1 MSITFLEAVWR
12 ELRFAVRALLR
23 APLATAV
30 MIAILA
36 AGIGLNTAVYSV
48 LYGILVRPYPYASP
62 ERIVRIASAPVKDPG
77 MRVGVSLP
85 DFVDFQRDSRTVQDL
100 SAWTTERINLL
111 LNEKDGGGAVPI
123 DAGVISPGLFKT
135 LGVNLTMGREFLPQ
149 EDIPGGD
156 VNKVI
161 LSHALWENRFHREAG
176 ILGTVIRTSLGSF
189 AVVGVAS
196 PGFLFPRD
204 SALWIPIESEL
215 RARNG
220 SRELRFYRK
229 YRVVAR
235 LREGASLQA
244 AQDDLRRIGAR
255 LQREQPR
262 TNSEILPA
270 VEPLRTVET
279 SEMRPYVL
287 LLMAAA
293 GLVLLVCCT
302 NLANL
307 LLARSS
313 AREREFAV
321 RAAMGAGRRRLLLQL
336 LTEHSLMAIAG
347 ALLGVALA
355 SSLLAALPTLI
366 PVELPFWIHFELDR
380 NVLAFTC
387 AVTIGTI
394 AAFGLVPLLKSSRT
408 DLEGL
413 LREGSRGTPAS
424 ARLRRALIIGEV
436 ALSAVLLVCAGLLLK
451 SLNRLESVEPGF
463 KPHNV
468 LAVELS
474 PFRPGPAEQ
483 RIASATEYFR
493 RVIATIGQVPGVVAV
508 GATDALPYT
517 PDSAD
522 RPTYNM
528 EVRGEGSV
536 ERSHRG
542 PGNVIDITPR
552 YFEAMGIPLLEGRAF
567 GDQDQRAS
575 ERVVILSERA
585 AKFLFPGRNPIGGQV
600 RHNTNGMADP
610 WSRVVGVV
618 GNVKYKADEAS
629 DGMEMYF
636 PSSQWEFE
644 SAYVAISFQGSPQG
658 FENAIRQAVASVDAE
673 TGIDE
678 MKTMDALMN
687 ATLWQ
692 QRSWGFVLAGFAA
705 TTLLLAAVGLYG
717 VMAYSVALRRTEIG
731 IRAALGAT
739 PRAIFGDVT
748 REGVYLAAT
757 GAAIGLIAALGVTRL
772 LRTMLYGVPPAD
784 PITFL
789 LAALVLI
796 AVAAIASALPGMRA
810 ANMDPGATLRN

>member
-1 MSITFLEAVWR
+1 VITFLEAVWR
-12 ELRFAVRALLR
+12 ELRFATRSLLR
-23 APLATAV
+23 APLAAAV

-48 LYGILVRPYPYASP
+48 LYGILLRPYPYTSP
-62 ERIVRIASAPVKDPG
+62 DRIVRIASAPVTDPG
-77 MRVGVSLP
+77 NRVGVSLP
-85 DFVDFQRDSRTVQDL
+85 DFEDFRHDTRTLQDL
-100 SAWTTERINLL
+100 SAWSTERINLID
-111 LNEKDGGGAVPI
+111 DGVAVPV
-123 DAGVISPGLFKT
+123 DAGVISPGLFAT
-135 LGVNLTMGREFLPQ
+135 LGVKLSMGREFLPQ

-161 LSHALWENRFHREAG
+161 LSHALWEKRFNADAG
-176 ILGTVIRTSLGSF
+176 ILGRIIRTSLGSF
-189 AVVGVAS
+189 AVVGVAA

-215 RARNG
+215 HARNG
-220 SRELRFYRK
+220 SRQMRFYRK

-235 LREGASLQA
+235 LRDGASLLA
-244 AQDDLRRIGAR
+244 AQEDLRQIGTR
-255 LQREQPR
+255 LQREQAP
-262 TNSEILPA
+262 TNRDILPV

-279 SEMRPYVL
+279 AEMRPYVL
-287 LLMAAA
+287 LLMAGA

-321 RAAMGAGRRRLLLQL
+321 RAAMGAGRKRLLIQL
-336 LTEHSLMAIAG
+336 LTEHSLLAIAG
-347 ALLGVALA
+347 AFLGVVLA
-355 SSLLAALPTLI
+355 SSLLAVLPRLV
-366 PVELPFWIHFELDR
+366 PADLPFWIHFGLDR
-380 NVLAFTC
+380 NVLLFTC

-394 AAFGLVPLLKSSRT
+394 AAFGLVPLLKSSRA

-413 LREGSRGTPAS
+413 LREGSRGTSAS
-424 ARLRRALIIGEV
+424 ARLRRSLIIGEV

-451 SLNRLESVEPGF
+451 SLNRLESVNPGF
-463 KPHNV
+463 QPRNV
-468 LAVELS
+468 LAIQLS
-474 PFRPGPAEQ
+474 PFKPGSAQQ
-483 RIASATEYFR
+483 RIEAATQYFR
-493 RVIATIGQVPGVVAV
+493 QVIAAIGQVPGVVAV
-508 GATDALPYT
+508 GATDGLPYT

-522 RPTYNM
+522 RPSYNM
-528 EVRGEGSV
+528 EVQGAGSV
-536 ERSHRG
+536 ERAYRG
-542 PGNVIDITPR
+542 PGSVIDITPQ

-567 GDQDQRAS
+567 NDQDRSTS
-575 ERVVILSERA
+575 EKVIILSERA
-585 AKFLFPGRNPIGGQV
+585 ARFLFLGRSPIGGQV

-618 GNVKYKADEAS
+618 GNVRYKADETS
-629 DGMEMYF
+629 EGIEMYY

-644 SAYVAISFQGSPQG
+644 SAYVAIRFQGSPAG
-658 FENAIRQAVASVDAE
+658 FENAIRQAVSSVDTE

-678 MKTMDALMN
+678 MKTMEALMN
-687 ATLWQ
+687 VTLWQ

-739 PRAIFGDVT
+739 PRTLFGEVT

-757 GAAIGLIAALGVTRL
+757 GAAIGLVAALGVTRL
-772 LRTMLYGVPPAD
+772 LRTMLYGVPPGD
-784 PITFL
+784 PLTFV

-796 AVAAIASALPGMRA
+796 AVAAVASALPGLRA
-810 ANMDPGATLRN
+810 AHMDPVKILRN

>member
-1 MSITFLEAVWR
+1 VITFLETIWR
-12 ELRFAVRALLR
+12 ELRYAVRSLLR
-23 APLATAV
+23 APLAAAV

-48 LYGILVRPYPYASP
+48 LYGILLRPYPYAAP

-77 MRVGVSLP
+77 IRVGVSLP
-85 DFVDFQRDSRTVQDL
+85 DFADFRHDARTVQDL

-111 LNEKDGGGAVPI
+111 DNGVAIPL
-123 DAGVISPGLFKT
+123 DAGVISPGLFAT
-135 LGVNLTMGREFLPQ
+135 LGVKLTLGREFLPE

-161 LSHALWENRFHREAG
+161 LSHDLWEKRFNRDAG
-176 ILGTVIRTSLGSF
+176 VLGTVIRTSLGSF

-196 PGFLFPRD
+196 PGFLFPQD

-220 SRELRFYRK
+220 SRNMRFYRR
-229 YRVVAR
+229 YRVIAR
-235 LREGASLQA
+235 LRNGTSLQTA
-244 AQDDLRRIGAR
+244 KDDLRQIGTR
-255 LQREQPR
+255 LQREQPA
-262 TNSEILPA
+262 TNSEILPV
-270 VEPLRTVET
+270 VELLRAVET
-279 SEMRPYVL
+279 STMRPYVL
-287 LLMAAA
+287 LLMAGA

-336 LTEHSLMAIAG
+336 LTEHALLAIAG
-347 ALLGVALA
+347 GFLGVALA
-355 SSLLAALPTLI
+355 DTLLTALPKLI
-366 PVELPFWIHFELDR
+366 PAELPFWIRFDLDR

-394 AAFGLVPLLKSSRT
+394 ALFGLVPLLKSSRA

-413 LREGSRGTPAS
+413 LREGSRGSSSTS
-424 ARLRRALIIGEV
+424 RLRRGLIIGEV

-451 SLNRLESVEPGF
+451 SLNRLERVEPGF
-463 KPHNV
+463 QPRNV
-468 LAVELS
+468 LTIQLS

-483 RIASATEYFR
+483 RIAAATEYFR
-493 RVIATIGQVPGVVAV
+493 RVIDRITQVPGVVAV
-508 GATDALPYT
+508 GATDGLPYT
-517 PDSAD
+517 SDSAD
-522 RPTYNM
+522 RPSYNM

-542 PGNVIDITPR
+542 PGSVIDITPR
-552 YFEAMGIPLLEGRAF
+552 YFEAMGIPLLQGRAF
-567 GDQDQRAS
+567 GDQDQRTS
-575 ERVVILSERA
+575 ERVIILSQRA
-585 AKFLFPGRNPIGGQV
+585 AKFLFPGRSPIGGQV

-644 SAYVAISFQGSPQG
+644 SAYVAIRFQGLFTSSPAG
-658 FENAIRQAVASVDAE
+658 FENAVRQAVASVDSE

-678 MKTMDALMN
+678 MKSMDALMN
-687 ATLWQ
+687 ETLWQ

-739 PRAIFGDVT
+739 PRTIFGEIT
-748 REGVYLAAT
+748 REGVLLAAA
-757 GAAIGLIAALGVTRL
+757 GAAIGLVAAFGVTRL
-772 LRTMLYGVPPAD
+772 LRSMLYGVPPGD
-784 PITFL
+784 PVTFV

-796 AVAAIASALPGMRA
+796 AVAAVASAIPGIRA
-810 ANMDPGATLRN
+810 AAMDPVKILRN

>member
-1 MSITFLEAVWR
+1 
-12 ELRFAVRALLR
+12 
-23 APLATAV
+23 
-30 MIAILA
+30 
-36 AGIGLNTAVYSV
+36 VYSV
-48 LYGILVRPYPYASP
+48 LYGILLRPYPYASP
-62 ERIVRIASAPVKDPG
+62 ERIVRIASSPIKDPG
-77 MRVGVSLP
+77 NRVGVSLP
-85 DFVDFQRDSRTVQDL
+85 DFEDFRRDARTVQDW
-100 SAWTTERINLL
+100 SAWTTERVNLI
-111 LNEKDGGGAVPI
+111 DGGVAVPL
-123 DAGVISPGLFKT
+123 DAAVISPGLFKT
-135 LGVNLTMGREFLPQ
+135 LGVNLALGREFLPE

-156 VNKVI
+156 VHKVI
-161 LSHALWENRFHREAG
+161 LSHALWEKRFHADAG

-189 AVVGVAS
+189 AVVGVAA

-220 SRELRFYRK
+220 SREMRFYRK
-229 YRVVAR
+229 YRVIAR
-235 LREGASLQA
+235 LRDGVSLQA
-244 AQDDLRRIGAR
+244 AKDDLRQIGTR
-255 LQREQPR
+255 LQREQAASNR
-262 TNSEILPA
+262 DILPV

-287 LLMAAA
+287 LLMAGA

-307 LLARSS
+307 LLARSA

-321 RAAMGAGRRRLLLQL
+321 RAAMGAGRKRLLIQL
-336 LTEHSLMAIAG
+336 LTEHSLLAITG
-347 ALLGVALA
+347 AFLGVALA
-355 SSLLAALPTLI
+355 GSLLTALPRII
-366 PVELPFWIHFELDR
+366 PVELPFWIRFDLDR

-413 LREGSRGTPAS
+413 LREGSRGSPAS

-451 SLNRLESVEPGF
+451 SLNRLENVDPGF
-463 KPHNV
+463 QPRNV
-468 LAVELS
+468 LAIRLS
-474 PFRPGPAEQ
+474 PFKPGSAQQ
-483 RIASATEYFR
+483 RIEAATEYFR
-493 RVIATIGQVPGVVAV
+493 RVIAAIGQVPGVVAV
-508 GATDALPYT
+508 GATDGLPYT

-522 RPTYNM
+522 RPSYNM
-528 EVRGEGSV
+528 EVRGAGSA
-536 ERSHRG
+536 ERADFAYRG
-542 PGNVIDITPR
+542 PGSVIDITPR

-567 GDQDQRAS
+567 NDRDQSKS
-575 ERVVILSERA
+575 EKVIILSERA
-585 AKFLFPGRNPIGGQV
+585 AKYLFPGRSPIGGQV

-618 GNVKYKADEAS
+618 GNVRYKADEAF
-629 DGMEMYF
+629 DGMEMYY

-644 SAYVAISFQGSPQG
+644 SAYVAIRFQGSPTG
-658 FENAIRQAVASVDAE
+658 YENAVRQAVASVDAE

-678 MKTMDALMN
+678 MKSMDGLMN
-687 ATLWQ
+687 ETLWQ

-739 PRAIFGDVT
+739 PRTIFRDVT
-748 REGVYLAAT
+748 REGIYLAAA
-757 GAAIGLIAALGVTRL
+757 GAAIGLVAALGVTRL
-772 LRTMLYGVPPAD
+772 LRTMLYGVPPGD
-784 PITFL
+784 PVTFL

-796 AVAAIASALPGMRA
+796 AVSAVASALPGIRA
-810 ANMDPGATLRN
+810 AAMDPVKILRN

>member
-1 MSITFLEAVWR
+1 MTVLEAIWR
-12 ELRFAVRALLR
+12 ELRFALRSLLR

-48 LYGILVRPYPYASP
+48 LYGILLRPYPYASP

-77 MRVGVSLP
+77 NRVGVSLP
-85 DFVDFQRDSRTVQDL
+85 DFEDFRHDTRTVQDL
-100 SAWTTERINLL
+100 SAWSTERINLID
-111 LNEKDGGGAVPI
+111 DGTAVPV
-123 DAGVISPGLFKT
+123 DAGVISPGLFAT
-135 LGVNLTMGREFLPQ
+135 LGVTLLMGREFLPQ

-161 LSHALWENRFHREAG
+161 LSNALWKKRFNGDPG
-176 ILGTVIRTSLGSF
+176 ILGRVIRTSLGSF
-189 AVVGVAS
+189 AVVGVAA

-220 SRELRFYRK
+220 SRQMRFYRK

-235 LREGASLQA
+235 LRDGMPLQA
-244 AQDDLRRIGAR
+244 ALQSARDDLRQIGTR
-255 LQREQPR
+255 LQREQAP
-262 TNSEILPA
+262 TNREILPV

-287 LLMAAA
+287 LLMAGA

-321 RAAMGAGRRRLLLQL
+321 RAAIGAGRGRLLVQL
-336 LTEHSLMAIAG
+336 LTEHSLLAIAG
-347 ALLGVALA
+347 ALLGLALA
-355 SSLLAALPTLI
+355 SSLLAALPRLI
-366 PVELPFWIHFELDR
+366 PSDLPFWIHFDLDR
-380 NVLAFTC
+380 NVLLFTC
-387 AVTIGTI
+387 AVTIVTI
-394 AAFGLVPLLKSSRT
+394 AAFGLVPLLRSSRA

-413 LREGSRGTPAS
+413 LRDGSRGTPS
-424 ARLRRALIIGEV
+424 TSRLRRGLIVGEV

-451 SLNRLESVEPGF
+451 SLNRLERVDPGF
-463 KPHNV
+463 QPHNV
-468 LAVELS
+468 LAIRLS
-474 PFRPGPAEQ
+474 PFKPGSAQQ
-483 RIASATEYFR
+483 RIEAATEYFR
-493 RVIATIGQVPGVVAV
+493 KVIATIGQVPGVVAV
-508 GATDALPYT
+508 GATDGLPYT

-522 RPTYNM
+522 RPSYNM
-528 EVRGEGSV
+528 EVQGAGSV
-536 ERSHRG
+536 ERSYRG
-542 PGNVIDITPR
+542 PGSVIDITPQ
-552 YFEAMGIPLLEGRAF
+552 YFEAMGIPLIQGRAF
-567 GDQDQRAS
+567 SEQDTSKS
-575 ERVVILSERA
+575 EKVIILSERA
-585 AKFLFPGRNPIGGQV
+585 AKFLFPGRSPIGGQV

-618 GNVKYKADEAS
+618 GDVRYKADEKS
-629 DGMEMYF
+629 EGMEMYY
-636 PSSQWEFE
+636 PSAQWEFE
-644 SAYVAISFQGSPQG
+644 SAYVAIRFQGSPQG
-658 FENAIRQAVASVDAE
+658 FENAVRQAVSSVDAE

-687 ATLWQ
+687 ETLWQ

-717 VMAYSVALRRTEIG
+717 VMAYSVSLRRTEIG

-739 PRAIFGDVT
+739 PKTIFGEVT
-748 REGVYLAAT
+748 REGVYLAAA
-757 GAAIGLIAALGVTRL
+757 GAAIGLLVALGVTRL
-772 LRTMLYGVPPAD
+772 LRTMLYSVPPGD
-784 PITFL
+784 PVTFL

-796 AVAAIASALPGMRA
+796 VVATLASALPGMRA
-810 ANMDPGATLRN
+810 ANMDPVKILRN

>member
-1 MSITFLEAVWR
+1 MTVLEAIWR
-12 ELRFAVRALLR
+12 ELRFALRSLLR

-48 LYGILVRPYPYASP
+48 LYGILLRPYPYASP

-77 MRVGVSLP
+77 NRVGVSLP
-85 DFVDFQRDSRTVQDL
+85 DFEDFRHDTRTVQDL
-100 SAWTTERINLL
+100 SAWSTERINLID
-111 LNEKDGGGAVPI
+111 DGTAVPV
-123 DAGVISPGLFKT
+123 DAGVISPGLFAT
-135 LGVNLTMGREFLPQ
+135 LGVTLLMGREFLPQ

-161 LSHALWENRFHREAG
+161 LSNALWKKRFNGDPG
-176 ILGTVIRTSLGSF
+176 ILGRVIRTSLGSF
-189 AVVGVAS
+189 AVVGVAA

-220 SRELRFYRK
+220 SRQMRFYRK

-235 LREGASLQA
+235 LRDGMPLQA
-244 AQDDLRRIGAR
+244 ALQSARDDLRQIGTR
-255 LQREQPR
+255 LQREQAP
-262 TNSEILPA
+262 TNREILPV

-287 LLMAAA
+287 LLMAGA

-321 RAAMGAGRRRLLLQL
+321 RAAIGAGRGRLLVQL
-336 LTEHSLMAIAG
+336 LTEHSLLAIAG
-347 ALLGVALA
+347 ALLGLALA
-355 SSLLAALPTLI
+355 SSLLAALPRLI
-366 PVELPFWIHFELDR
+366 PSDLPFWIHFDLDR
-380 NVLAFTC
+380 NVLLLTC
-387 AVTIGTI
+387 AVTIVTI
-394 AAFGLVPLLKSSRT
+394 AAFGLVPLLRSSRA

-413 LREGSRGTPAS
+413 LRDGSRGTPS
-424 ARLRRALIIGEV
+424 TSRLRRGLIVGEV

-451 SLNRLESVEPGF
+451 SLNRLERVDPGF
-463 KPHNV
+463 QPHNV
-468 LAVELS
+468 LAIRLS
-474 PFRPGPAEQ
+474 PFKPGSAQQ
-483 RIASATEYFR
+483 RIEAATEYFR
-493 RVIATIGQVPGVVAV
+493 KVIATIGQVPGVVAV
-508 GATDALPYT
+508 GATDGLPYT

-522 RPTYNM
+522 RPSYNM
-528 EVRGEGSV
+528 EVQGAGSV
-536 ERSHRG
+536 ERSYRG
-542 PGNVIDITPR
+542 PGSVIDITPQ
-552 YFEAMGIPLLEGRAF
+552 YFEAMGIPLIQGRAF
-567 GDQDQRAS
+567 SEQDTSKS
-575 ERVVILSERA
+575 EKVIILSERA
-585 AKFLFPGRNPIGGQV
+585 AKFLFPGRSPIGGQV

-618 GNVKYKADEAS
+618 GDVRYKADEKS
-629 DGMEMYF
+629 EGMEMYY
-636 PSSQWEFE
+636 PSAQWEFE
-644 SAYVAISFQGSPQG
+644 SAYVAIRFQGSPQG
-658 FENAIRQAVASVDAE
+658 FENAVRQAVSSVDAE

-687 ATLWQ
+687 ETLWQ

-717 VMAYSVALRRTEIG
+717 VMAYSVSLRRTEIG

-739 PRAIFGDVT
+739 PKTIFGEVT
-748 REGVYLAAT
+748 REGVYLAAA
-757 GAAIGLIAALGVTRL
+757 GAAIGLLVALGVTRL
-772 LRTMLYGVPPAD
+772 LRTMLYSVPPGD
-784 PITFL
+784 PVTFL

-796 AVAAIASALPGMRA
+796 VVATLASALPGMRA
-810 ANMDPGATLRN
+810 ANMDPVKILRN

>member
-1 MSITFLEAVWR
+1 VITFLEAVWR
-12 ELRFAVRALLR
+12 ELRFAMRALLR

-48 LYGILVRPYPYASP
+48 LYGILLRPYPYASP
-62 ERIVRIASAPVKDPG
+62 ERIVRIASAPIKDPG
-77 MRVGVSLP
+77 NRVGVSLP
-85 DFVDFQRDSRTVQDL
+85 DFEDFRHDARTLQDL
-100 SAWTTERINLL
+100 SAWSTERINLID
-111 LNEKDGGGAVPI
+111 DGVAVPV
-123 DAGVISPGLFKT
+123 DAGVISPGLFAT
-135 LGVNLTMGREFLPQ
+135 LGVKLLIGREFLPQ

-156 VNKVI
+156 SNKVI
-161 LSHALWENRFHREAG
+161 LSHALWEKRFNRDAG
-176 ILGTVIRTSLGSF
+176 ILGRVIRTSLGSF
-189 AVVGVAS
+189 SVVGVAS

-215 RARNG
+215 RARNE
-220 SRELRFYRK
+220 SRQMRFYRR

-235 LREGASLQA
+235 LREGASLSA
-244 AQDDLRRIGAR
+244 AQDDLRQIGTR
-255 LQREQPR
+255 LQREQAV
-262 TNSEILPA
+262 TNRDILPV

-287 LLMAAA
+287 LLMAGA

-321 RAAMGAGRRRLLLQL
+321 RAAMGAGRKRLLIQL
-336 LTEHSLMAIAG
+336 LTEHSLLAIAG

-355 SSLLAALPTLI
+355 SSLLGALPRII
-366 PVELPFWIHFELDR
+366 PGPGELPFWMHFDLDR

-394 AAFGLVPLLKSSRT
+394 AAFGLVPLLKSART
-408 DLEGL
+408 DLESL
-413 LREGSRGTPAS
+413 LRDGSRGSHATS
-424 ARLRRALIIGEV
+424 RLRRGLIVGEV
-436 ALSAVLLVCAGLLLK
+436 ALSAILLVCAGLLLK
-451 SLNRLESVEPGF
+451 SLNRLESVDPGF
-463 KPHNV
+463 QPHNV
-468 LAVELS
+468 LAIQLS
-474 PFRPGPAEQ
+474 PFKPGSAQQ
-483 RIASATEYFR
+483 RIEAATTYFR
-493 RVIATIGQVPGVVAV
+493 NVIATIGQVPGVVAV
-508 GATDALPYT
+508 GATDGLPYT

-522 RPTYNM
+522 RPSYNM
-528 EVRGEGSV
+528 EVQGAGSV
-536 ERSHRG
+536 ERAYRG
-542 PGNVIDITPR
+542 PGSVIDITPQ
-552 YFEAMGIPLLEGRAF
+552 YFEAMGIPLREGRAF
-567 GDQDQRAS
+567 NEQDRSTS
-575 ERVVILSERA
+575 ERVIILSERA
-585 AKFLFPGRNPIGGQV
+585 ARFLFPGRSPIGGQV

-618 GNVKYKADEAS
+618 GNVRYKADETS
-629 DGMEMYF
+629 EGIEMYY

-644 SAYVAISFQGSPQG
+644 SAYVAIRVQGSPAG
-658 FENAIRQAVASVDAE
+658 FENAIRQAVSSVDVE

-687 ATLWQ
+687 ETLWQ
-692 QRSWGFVLAGFAA
+692 QRSWGFVLAAFAA

-739 PRAIFGDVT
+739 PKTLFGEVT
-748 REGVYLAAT
+748 REGVYLAAA
-757 GAAIGLIAALGVTRL
+757 GAAVGLLVALGVTRL
-772 LRTMLYGVPPAD
+772 LRTMLYGVPPGD
-784 PITFL
+784 PVTFL

-796 AVAAIASALPGMRA
+796 AVAAVASALPGMRA
-810 ANMDPGATLRN
+810 ASMDPVKILRN

>member
-1 MSITFLEAVWR
+1 VITFLEAVWR
-12 ELRFAVRALLR
+12 EVRFAVRTLLR
-23 APLATAV
+23 APLAAAV

-48 LYGILVRPYPYASP
+48 LYGILLRPYPYASP
-62 ERIVRIASAPVKDPG
+62 ERIVRIASAPIKDPG
-77 MRVGVSLP
+77 NRVGVSLP
-85 DFVDFQRDSRTVQDL
+85 DFEDFRHDARTVQDL
-100 SAWTTERINLL
+100 SAWTTERINLID
-111 LNEKDGGGAVPI
+111 DGVAVPV
-123 DAGVISPGLFKT
+123 DAGVISPGLFAT
-135 LGVNLTMGREFLPQ
+135 LGVKLAMGREFLPQ

-161 LSHALWENRFHREAG
+161 LSNALWKKRFNGDAG
-176 ILGTVIRTSLGSF
+176 ILGRVIRTSLGSF
-189 AVVGVAS
+189 VVVGVAS

-215 RARNG
+215 RAHNE
-220 SRELRFYRK
+220 SRQMRFYRK

-235 LREGASLQA
+235 LRDGVPLRA
-244 AQDDLRRIGAR
+244 AQEDLEQIGKR
-255 LQREQPR
+255 LQRDQAA
-262 TNSEILPA
+262 TNRDILPV
-270 VEPLRTVET
+270 VEPLRAVET

-287 LLMAAA
+287 LLMAGA

-336 LTEHSLMAIAG
+336 LTEHSILAIAG
-347 ALLGVALA
+347 AFLGVALA
-355 SSLLAALPTLI
+355 SSLLTALPRMI
-366 PVELPFWIHFELDR
+366 PADLPFWIHFDLDR
-380 NVLAFTC
+380 NVLLFTC
-387 AVTIGTI
+387 AVTIATI

-413 LREGSRGTPAS
+413 LREGSRGSSSTS
-424 ARLRRALIIGEV
+424 RLRRGLIVGEV

-451 SLNRLESVEPGF
+451 SLNRLEHVDSGF
-463 KPHNV
+463 QPRNV
-468 LAVELS
+468 LAIQLS
-474 PFRPGPAEQ
+474 PFKPGSAQQ
-483 RIASATEYFR
+483 RIEAASDYFR
-493 RVIATIGQVPGVVAV
+493 RVIARIAEVPGVVAV
-508 GATDALPYT
+508 GATDGLPYT

-522 RPTYNM
+522 RPSYNM
-528 EVRGEGSV
+528 EVQGAGSI
-536 ERSHRG
+536 ERSYRG
-542 PGNVIDITPR
+542 PGSVIDITPQ
-552 YFEAMGIPLLEGRAF
+552 YFEAMGIPLIAGRAF
-567 GDQDQRAS
+567 SEQDTSKS
-575 ERVVILSERA
+575 ERVIILSERA
-585 AKFLFPGRNPIGGQV
+585 AKYLFPGRSPVDKYV

-644 SAYVAISFQGSPQG
+644 SAYVAIRFSGSPAG
-658 FENAIRQAVASVDAE
+658 FENAIRQAVSSVDAE

-687 ATLWQ
+687 ETLWQ
-692 QRSWGFVLAGFAA
+692 QRSWGFVLAGFAG

-717 VMAYSVALRRTEIG
+717 VMAYSVSLRSTEIG

-739 PRAIFGDVT
+739 PRTIFGEVT
-748 REGVYLAAT
+748 REGVYLAAA
-757 GAAIGLIAALGVTRL
+757 GAALGLVAALGVTRL
-772 LRTMLYGVPPAD
+772 LRTMLYGVPPGD
-784 PITFL
+784 PLTFL
-789 LAALVLI
+789 LAAMVLI
-796 AVAAIASALPGMRA
+796 VVAALASALPGLRA
-810 ANMDPGATLRN
+810 ANMDPVKILRN

>member
-1 MSITFLEAVWR
+1 VITFLEAVWR
-12 ELRFAVRALLR
+12 ELRFAMRALLR

-48 LYGILVRPYPYASP
+48 LYGILLRPYPYASP
-62 ERIVRIASAPVKDPG
+62 ERIVRIASAPIKDPG
-77 MRVGVSLP
+77 NRVGVSLP
-85 DFVDFQRDSRTVQDL
+85 DFEDFRHDARTLQDL
-100 SAWTTERINLL
+100 SAWSTERINLID
-111 LNEKDGGGAVPI
+111 DGVAVPV
-123 DAGVISPGLFKT
+123 DAGVISPGLCAT
-135 LGVNLTMGREFLPQ
+135 LGVKLLIGREFLPQ

-156 VNKVI
+156 SNKVI
-161 LSHALWENRFHREAG
+161 LSHALWEKRFNRDAG
-176 ILGTVIRTSLGSF
+176 ILGRVIRTSLGSF
-189 AVVGVAS
+189 SVVGVAS

-215 RARNG
+215 RARNE
-220 SRELRFYRK
+220 SRQMRFYRR

-235 LREGASLQA
+235 LREGASLSA
-244 AQDDLRRIGAR
+244 AQDDLRQIGTR
-255 LQREQPR
+255 LQREQAV
-262 TNSEILPA
+262 TNRDILPV

-287 LLMAAA
+287 LLMAGA

-321 RAAMGAGRRRLLLQL
+321 RAAMGAGRKRLLIQL
-336 LTEHSLMAIAG
+336 LTEHSLLAIAG

-355 SSLLAALPTLI
+355 SSLLGALPRII
-366 PVELPFWIHFELDR
+366 PGPAELPFWMHFDLDR

-394 AAFGLVPLLKSSRT
+394 AAFGLVPLLKSART
-408 DLEGL
+408 DLESL
-413 LREGSRGTPAS
+413 LRDGSRGSHATS
-424 ARLRRALIIGEV
+424 RLRRGLIVGEV
-436 ALSAVLLVCAGLLLK
+436 ALSAILLVCAGLLLK
-451 SLNRLESVEPGF
+451 SLNRLESVDPGF
-463 KPHNV
+463 QPHNV
-468 LAVELS
+468 LAIQLS
-474 PFRPGPAEQ
+474 PFKPGSAQQ
-483 RIASATEYFR
+483 RIEAATTYFR
-493 RVIATIGQVPGVVAV
+493 NVIATIGQVPGVVAV
-508 GATDALPYT
+508 GATDGLPYT

-522 RPTYNM
+522 RPSYNM
-528 EVRGEGSV
+528 EVQGAGSV
-536 ERSHRG
+536 ERAYRG
-542 PGNVIDITPR
+542 PGSVIDITPQ
-552 YFEAMGIPLLEGRAF
+552 YFEAMGIPLREGRAF
-567 GDQDQRAS
+567 NEQDRSTS
-575 ERVVILSERA
+575 ERVIILSERA
-585 AKFLFPGRNPIGGQV
+585 ARFLFPGRSPIGGQV

-618 GNVKYKADEAS
+618 GNVRYKADETS
-629 DGMEMYF
+629 EGIEMYY

-644 SAYVAISFQGSPQG
+644 SAYVAIRVQGSPAG
-658 FENAIRQAVASVDAE
+658 FENAIRQAVSSVDVE

-687 ATLWQ
+687 ETLWQ
-692 QRSWGFVLAGFAA
+692 QRSWGFVLAAFAA

-739 PRAIFGDVT
+739 PKTLFGEVT
-748 REGVYLAAT
+748 REGVYLAAA
-757 GAAIGLIAALGVTRL
+757 GAAVGLLVALGVTRL
-772 LRTMLYGVPPAD
+772 LRTMLYGVPPGD
-784 PITFL
+784 PVTFL

-796 AVAAIASALPGMRA
+796 AVAAVASALPGMRA
-810 ANMDPGATLRN
+810 ASMDPVKILRN

>member
-1 MSITFLEAVWR
+1 
-12 ELRFAVRALLR
+12 
-23 APLATAV
+23 

-48 LYGILVRPYPYASP
+48 LYGILLRPYPYASP
-62 ERIVRIASAPVKDPG
+62 ERIVRIASAPIKDPG
-77 MRVGVSLP
+77 NRVGVSLP
-85 DFVDFQRDSRTVQDL
+85 DFEDFRQDARTVQDL
-100 SAWTTERINLL
+100 SAWTTERINLID
-111 LNEKDGGGAVPI
+111 NGIAIPV

-135 LGVNLTMGREFLPQ
+135 LGVNLAMGREFLPQ

-161 LSHALWENRFHREAG
+161 LSHALWEKRFQGDHG
-176 ILGTVIRTSLGSF
+176 ILGRVIRTSLGSF
-189 AVVGVAS
+189 VVVGVAS

-215 RARNG
+215 RARNE
-220 SRELRFYRK
+220 SRQMRSYRK

-235 LREGASLQA
+235 LRDNVPLRA
-244 AQDDLRRIGAR
+244 AQNDLEQTGKR
-255 LQREQPR
+255 LQREQAT
-262 TNSEILPA
+262 TNRDILPI
-270 VEPLRTVET
+270 VEPLRAVET

-287 LLMAAA
+287 LLMAGA

-321 RAAMGAGRRRLLLQL
+321 RAAMGASRRRLLIQL
-336 LTEHSLMAIAG
+336 LTEHSLLAIVG

-355 SSLLAALPTLI
+355 SSLLAALPRII
-366 PVELPFWIHFELDR
+366 PADLPFWIHFDLDR
-380 NVLAFTC
+380 NVLLFTC

-394 AAFGLVPLLKSSRT
+394 AVFGLVPLMKSSRA

-413 LREGSRGTPAS
+413 LREGSRGTPHLS
-424 ARLRRALIIGEV
+424 RLRRGLIVGEV

-451 SLNRLESVEPGF
+451 SLNRLERIDPGF
-463 KPHNV
+463 QPRNI
-468 LAVELS
+468 LTIQLS
-474 PFRPGPAEQ
+474 PFKPGSAQQQIEA
-483 RIASATEYFR
+483 ASDYFR
-493 RVIATIGQVPGVVAV
+493 RVIATLGQVPGVVAV
-508 GATDALPYT
+508 GATDGLPYT

-522 RPTYNM
+522 RPSYNM
-528 EVRGEGSV
+528 EVQGAGSV
-536 ERSHRG
+536 ERAYRG
-542 PGNVIDITPR
+542 PGSVVDITPR

-567 GDQDQRAS
+567 NEQDTSRS
-575 ERVVILSERA
+575 ERVIILSERA
-585 AKFLFPGRNPIGGQV
+585 AKFLFPGRSPIGGQV

-618 GNVKYKADEAS
+618 GNVRYKADEKS
-629 DGMEMYF
+629 EGMEMYY
-636 PSSQWEFE
+636 PSAQWEFE
-644 SAYVAISFQGSPQG
+644 SAYVAIRFQGAPGG
-658 FENAIRQAVASVDAE
+658 FENAVRQAVASVDSE

-687 ATLWQ
+687 ETLWQ

-705 TTLLLAAVGLYG
+705 VTLLLAAVGLYG
-717 VMAYSVALRRTEIG
+717 VMAYSVSLRRTEIG

-739 PRAIFGDVT
+739 PKTIFGEVT
-748 REGVYLAAT
+748 REGVYLAAA
-757 GAAIGLIAALGVTRL
+757 GAAIGLVSALGVTRL
-772 LRTMLYGVPPAD
+772 LRTMLYGVPPGD
-784 PITFL
+784 PVTFL

-796 AVAAIASALPGMRA
+796 AVAAVASALPGMRA
-810 ANMDPGATLRN
+810 AAMDPVKILRN

>member
-1 MSITFLEAVWR
+1 MITFLEAVWR
-12 ELRFAVRALLR
+12 ELRFAMRALLR

-48 LYGILVRPYPYASP
+48 LYGILLRPYPYASP
-62 ERIVRIASAPVKDPG
+62 ERIVRIASAPIKDPG
-77 MRVGVSLP
+77 NRVGVSLP
-85 DFVDFQRDSRTVQDL
+85 DFEDFRHDARTLQDL
-100 SAWTTERINLL
+100 SAWSTERINLID
-111 LNEKDGGGAVPI
+111 DGVAVPV
-123 DAGVISPGLFKT
+123 DAGVISPGLFAT
-135 LGVNLTMGREFLPQ
+135 LGVKLLIGREFLPQ

-156 VNKVI
+156 SNKVI
-161 LSHALWENRFHREAG
+161 LSHALWEKRFNRDAG
-176 ILGTVIRTSLGSF
+176 ILGRVIRTSLGSF
-189 AVVGVAS
+189 SVVGVAS

-215 RARNG
+215 RARNE
-220 SRELRFYRK
+220 SRQMRFYRR

-235 LREGASLQA
+235 LREGASLSA
-244 AQDDLRRIGAR
+244 AQDDLRQIGTR
-255 LQREQPR
+255 LQREQAV
-262 TNSEILPA
+262 TNRDILPV

-287 LLMAAA
+287 LLMAGA

-321 RAAMGAGRRRLLLQL
+321 RAAMGAGRKRLLIQL
-336 LTEHSLMAIAG
+336 LTEHSLLAIAG

-355 SSLLAALPTLI
+355 SSLLGALPRII
-366 PVELPFWIHFELDR
+366 PGPAELPFWMHFDLDR

-394 AAFGLVPLLKSSRT
+394 AAFGLVPLLKSART
-408 DLEGL
+408 DLESL
-413 LREGSRGTPAS
+413 LRDGSRGSHATS
-424 ARLRRALIIGEV
+424 RLRRGLIVGEV
-436 ALSAVLLVCAGLLLK
+436 ALSAILLVCAGLLLK
-451 SLNRLESVEPGF
+451 SLNRLESVDPGF
-463 KPHNV
+463 QPHNV
-468 LAVELS
+468 LAIQLS
-474 PFRPGPAEQ
+474 PFKPGSAQQ
-483 RIASATEYFR
+483 RIEAATTYFR
-493 RVIATIGQVPGVVAV
+493 NVIATIGQVPGVVAV
-508 GATDALPYT
+508 GATDGLPYT

-522 RPTYNM
+522 RPSYNM
-528 EVRGEGSV
+528 EVQGAGSV
-536 ERSHRG
+536 ERAYRG
-542 PGNVIDITPR
+542 PGSVIDITPQ
-552 YFEAMGIPLLEGRAF
+552 YFEAMGIPLREGRAF
-567 GDQDQRAS
+567 NEQDRSTS
-575 ERVVILSERA
+575 ERVIILSERA
-585 AKFLFPGRNPIGGQV
+585 ARFLFPGRSPIGGQV

-618 GNVKYKADEAS
+618 GNVRYKADETS
-629 DGMEMYF
+629 EGIEMYY

-644 SAYVAISFQGSPQG
+644 SAYVAIRVQGSPAG
-658 FENAIRQAVASVDAE
+658 FENAIRQAVSSVDVE

-687 ATLWQ
+687 ETLWQ
-692 QRSWGFVLAGFAA
+692 QRSWGFVLAAFAA

-739 PRAIFGDVT
+739 PKTLFGEVT
-748 REGVYLAAT
+748 REGVYLAAA
-757 GAAIGLIAALGVTRL
+757 GAAVGLLVALGVTRL
-772 LRTMLYGVPPAD
+772 LRTMLYGVPPGD
-784 PITFL
+784 PVTFL

-796 AVAAIASALPGMRA
+796 AVAAVASALPGMRA
-810 ANMDPGATLRN
+810 ASMDPVKILRN

>member
-1 MSITFLEAVWR
+1 VITFLEAVWR
-12 ELRFAVRALLR
+12 ELRFAMRSLLR

-48 LYGILVRPYPYASP
+48 LYGILLRPYPYASP

-77 MRVGVSLP
+77 NRVGVSLP
-85 DFVDFQRDSRTVQDL
+85 DFEDFRHDARTVQDL
-100 SAWTTERINLL
+100 SAWSTERINLID
-111 LNEKDGGGAVPI
+111 DGVAVPV
-123 DAGVISPGLFKT
+123 DAGVISPGLFAT
-135 LGVNLTMGREFLPQ
+135 LGVKLSIGREFLPQ

-161 LSHALWENRFHREAG
+161 LSHALWEKRFNADAG
-176 ILGTVIRTSLGSF
+176 ILGRVIRTSLGSF

-220 SRELRFYRK
+220 SRQMRFYRK

-235 LREGASLQA
+235 LRDGASLQA
-244 AQDDLRRIGAR
+244 AQDDLRQVGTR
-255 LQREQPR
+255 LQREQAP
-262 TNSEILPA
+262 TNRDILPV
-270 VEPLRTVET
+270 VEPLRTTET

-287 LLMAAA
+287 LLMAGA

-321 RAAMGAGRRRLLLQL
+321 RAAMGAGRKRLLIQL

-347 ALLGVALA
+347 AFLGVVLA
-355 SSLLAALPTLI
+355 SSLLGALPRII
-366 PVELPFWIHFELDR
+366 PGPAELPFWMHFDLDR

-394 AAFGLVPLLKSSRT
+394 AAFGLVPLLKSART

-413 LREGSRGTPAS
+413 LRDGSRGSHATS
-424 ARLRRALIIGEV
+424 RLRRGLIVGEV
-436 ALSAVLLVCAGLLLK
+436 ALSAILLVCAGLLLK
-451 SLNRLESVEPGF
+451 SLNRLESVNPGF
-463 KPHNV
+463 QPRNV
-468 LAVELS
+468 LAIQLS
-474 PFRPGPAEQ
+474 PFKPGSAQQ
-483 RIASATEYFR
+483 RIEAATTYFR
-493 RVIATIGQVPGVVAV
+493 QVIATIGQVPGVVAV
-508 GATDALPYT
+508 GATDGLPYT

-522 RPTYNM
+522 RPSYNM
-528 EVRGEGSV
+528 EVQGAGSV
-536 ERSHRG
+536 ERAYRG
-542 PGNVIDITPR
+542 PGSVIDITPR

-567 GDQDQRAS
+567 SDQDRSTS
-575 ERVVILSERA
+575 EKVIILSERA
-585 AKFLFPGRNPIGGQV
+585 ARFLFPGRSPIGGQV

-618 GNVKYKADEAS
+618 GNVRYKADENVE
-629 DGMEMYF
+629 GMEMYY

-644 SAYVAISFQGSPQG
+644 SAYVAIRFQGGPAG
-658 FENAIRQAVASVDAE
+658 FENAIRQAVSSVDAE

-687 ATLWQ
+687 QTLWQ

-739 PRAIFGDVT
+739 PKTIFGEVT

-757 GAAIGLIAALGVTRL
+757 GAAIGLGASLGVTRL

-784 PITFL
+784 PLTFL

-796 AVAAIASALPGMRA
+796 AVAVVASALPGMRA
-810 ANMDPGATLRN
+810 ANMDPVKILRN

>member
-1 MSITFLEAVWR
+1 VITFLEAVWR
-12 ELRFAVRALLR
+12 ELRFAMRALLR

-48 LYGILVRPYPYASP
+48 LYGILLRPYPYASP
-62 ERIVRIASAPVKDPG
+62 ERIVRIASAPIKDPG
-77 MRVGVSLP
+77 NRVGVSLP
-85 DFVDFQRDSRTVQDL
+85 DFEDFRHDARTLQDL
-100 SAWTTERINLL
+100 SAWSTERINLID
-111 LNEKDGGGAVPI
+111 DGVAVPV
-123 DAGVISPGLFKT
+123 DAGVISPGLFAT
-135 LGVNLTMGREFLPQ
+135 LGVKLLIGREFLPQ

-156 VNKVI
+156 SNKVI
-161 LSHALWENRFHREAG
+161 LSHALWEKRFNRDAG
-176 ILGTVIRTSLGSF
+176 ILGRVIRTSLGSF
-189 AVVGVAS
+189 SVVGVAS

-215 RARNG
+215 RARNE
-220 SRELRFYRK
+220 SRQMRFYRR

-235 LREGASLQA
+235 LREGASLSA
-244 AQDDLRRIGAR
+244 AQDDLRQIGTR
-255 LQREQPR
+255 LQREQAV
-262 TNSEILPA
+262 TNRDILPV

-287 LLMAAA
+287 LLMAGA

-321 RAAMGAGRRRLLLQL
+321 RAAMGAGRKRLLIQL
-336 LTEHSLMAIAG
+336 LTEHSLLAIAG

-355 SSLLAALPTLI
+355 SSLLGALPRII
-366 PVELPFWIHFELDR
+366 PGPAELPFWMHFDLDR

-394 AAFGLVPLLKSSRT
+394 AAFGLVPLLKSART
-408 DLEGL
+408 DLESL
-413 LREGSRGTPAS
+413 LRDGSRGSHATS
-424 ARLRRALIIGEV
+424 RLRRGLIVGEV
-436 ALSAVLLVCAGLLLK
+436 ALSAILLVCAGLLLK
-451 SLNRLESVEPGF
+451 SLNRLESVDPGF
-463 KPHNV
+463 QPHNV
-468 LAVELS
+468 LAIQLS
-474 PFRPGPAEQ
+474 PFKPGSAQQ
-483 RIASATEYFR
+483 RIEAATTYFR
-493 RVIATIGQVPGVVAV
+493 NVIATIGQVPGVVAV
-508 GATDALPYT
+508 GATDGLPYT

-522 RPTYNM
+522 RPSYNM
-528 EVRGEGSV
+528 EVQGAGSV
-536 ERSHRG
+536 ERAYRG
-542 PGNVIDITPR
+542 PGSVIDITPQ
-552 YFEAMGIPLLEGRAF
+552 YFEAMGIPLREGRAF
-567 GDQDQRAS
+567 NEQDRSTS
-575 ERVVILSERA
+575 ERVIILSERA
-585 AKFLFPGRNPIGGQV
+585 ARFLFPGRSPIGGQV

-618 GNVKYKADEAS
+618 GNVRYKADETS
-629 DGMEMYF
+629 EGIEMYY

-644 SAYVAISFQGSPQG
+644 SAYVAIRVQGSPAG
-658 FENAIRQAVASVDAE
+658 FENAIRQAVSSVDVE

-687 ATLWQ
+687 ETLWQ
-692 QRSWGFVLAGFAA
+692 QRSWGFVLAAFAA

-739 PRAIFGDVT
+739 PKTLFGEVT
-748 REGVYLAAT
+748 REGVYLAAA
-757 GAAIGLIAALGVTRL
+757 GAAVGLLVALGVTRL
-772 LRTMLYGVPPAD
+772 LRTMLYAVPPGD
-784 PITFL
+784 PVTFL

-796 AVAAIASALPGMRA
+796 AVAAVASALPGMRA
-810 ANMDPGATLRN
+810 ASMDPVKILRN